1 MYFYK
6 KRKMMKIFIFT
17 FMHEIYGYFYE
28 FEREA
33 TCRRHILT
41 FVMDECERKQILYC
55 TFNNNKK
62 ITFWHTTIAEKH
74 WNLDMH
80 SSQKNKKKKT
90 SE

>member
-1 MYFYK
+1 MCFPSIFLFFSLLTTLGMSKCDLNVFCK

-17 FMHEIYGYFYE
+17 FMHEIYVYFYE

-62 ITFWHTTIAEKH
+62 KH
-74 WNLDMH
+74 SDIR
-80 SSQKNKKKKT
+80 Q
-90 SE
+90 